1 MPNRVE
7 FEYISG
13 FKTTFKIFDKNGDGT
28 ISCNE
33 LADAMRIMG
42 QNPTEKEV
50 KALVDEV
57 DANGLH
63 FLSILNNI
71 IAGFSGGSRIFPEG
85 DASTPKSAI
94 IFQFFCQKLHENER
108 LWTPGG
114 VRPWRP
120 PPRSVNGVLS

>member
-13 FKTTFKIFDKNGDGT
+13 FKTTFKIFDKDGDGT

-33 LADAMRIMG
+33 LVDAMRIMG

-63 FLSILNNI
+63 FLSI
-71 IAGFSGGSRIFPEG
+71 
-85 DASTPKSAI
+85 
-94 IFQFFCQKLHENER
+94 
-108 LWTPGG
+108 
-114 VRPWRP
+114 
-120 PPRSVNGVLS
+120 